1 MVPFSDRLREVRNA
15 RDKKQREAA
24 DTCGVSLRTYQL
36 YEQGKNEPNIAKLIA
51 LADFLTS
58 PWIICWGVLTRTQNC
73 DILPRTLFLRGL

>member
-1 MVPFSDRLREVRNA
+1 MVPFSDRLREVRNT

-51 LADFLTS
+51 LADFFDVSLDYLLGRADTD
-58 PWIICWGVLTRTQNC
+58 PNL
-73 DILPRTLFLRGL
+73 